1 MFNDDLLNTNPNENL
16 LDKSIQETKD
26 ITNKVEKTTKLKKTI
41 ITIDSRNRIKKNKI
55 ITELCQ
61 NVGNNIIN
69 VIGFNKLLINHN
81 NHNLIYTDEIIFK
94 NVEGNI
100 GNIPLELINYNNN
113 KGGPIFSI
121 KIISKNSYEIE
132 LNKQILNAI
141 SITQVGGNNI
151 VIEKIVDFVQGYN
164 NACSYRIDLGKKFIN
179 IRKIKLLSIEMP
191 NAQFAIRNKQKDNL
205 FDTLRK
211 EDFNTP
217 NDNIYW
223 INEDEKIVLNE
234 NFLISNNK
242 LLQLNNNENVN
253 NNNNIFKAND
263 KIESLFNKLEYKY
276 NSITEDNLKK
286 KTKELII
293 FLNNLKNQILI
304 LNKYLNNKI
313 DLSLDYLFNFNIN
326 LNGSL
331 LINSSLLE
339 SIIYN
344 PFLNYNITISNN
356 TFELLSEYDIKK
368 GGIVKLLTN
377 NNILIDIIITN
388 IGYDYIEDEIV
399 KILLIDN
406 DNVERELIIKLKN
419 KNIKTNIKF
428 YLENPLQ
435 NKIVPQLNI
444 DNIYFKEEH
453 FNTENVTSEED
464 LFNLVKNVYDE
475 NNDTY
480 IVRNNNNI
488 SKQATSNKFMLGF
501 KFDKSI
507 IINRYTL
514 KVPKL
519 VIEKLFGLCNI
530 RKGSLNKIIGTD
542 TLFNN
547 SVKLYDILKIDNI
560 KRRVLEI
567 VSNTELITEYW
578 DQEYIN
584 VNIEKSSHEFPKKW
598 KFQGANGT
606 ISNKVENNLKM
617 YNYEESD
624 VSWETIEHIN
634 IDNVNYLDDK
644 SIELIYNW
652 DTDNIYTFDLNNTKK
667 YKYYRIVVSSN
678 FRGDLNMDIND
689 KIYLSEFRMYTYIY
703 NSNIFYNDLLFE
715 HDILCNFID
724 YYKKYIIDNNV
735 STILYNNDNDKR
747 SDLLYKLNNEL
758 LNKEVTLTNISER
771 KEFIKNNYINIIST
785 RIQKY
790 DSIYNDSLDDIL
802 YDKIQ
807 LHYKYIDDVI
817 FRKLKEIINI
827 YNNYSYNGKINNI
840 HDKVSNIQKENY
852 WNIKNNFTD
861 EYYIEKTEEVNKD
874 YIVEGLPNENLSYKN
889 INTKVY
895 TLYPIHNIVIQQG
908 NYNESKFISEVVS
921 KMNFTPKLR
930 YNYNRKD
937 FEEDI
942 EYDEKL
948 LSEIKPVYHKF
959 EISLNGIKQ
968 TIKIKQRKKIFQYS
982 NANKDISNEN
992 GPIYCNESYPY
1003 LYIKHRNHNFKT
1015 GDIIDINGASGI
1027 FNISAGEINISH
1039 SIYVHDTHRCSLRL
1053 LYPIISSLKTQ
1064 INELR
1069 PDNINIFKEFYNDSI
1084 LYNNNSD
1091 KLLNY
1096 TQFQSNNSFNE
1107 LGFYNILSKTSDK
1120 QINYNTDIDI
1130 ILSNELIIKISDIN
1144 LSKKYNKTIGRISHI
1159 NKRNKNTGN
1168 YLVDYM
1174 LLSENNFKMGD
1185 IIKTSVS
1192 NCIAMIVPSTWSNN
1206 SLPTFNDIK
1215 NDLILDKIENGY
1227 DGYSIQVSTS
1237 PNKTTLTGLGGINM
1251 SISIPIKSSLL
1262 FNYPNTP
1269 YKELGFE
1276 KQQLDFNFQHMNSVK
1291 ENIFDIDYIY
1301 VENDYS
1307 TDKLDDRF
1315 VIIKTTR
1322 EHNFNVGDK
1331 IYINDFSLYTDLFK
1345 TTPNTI
1351 LEIDNYEPFIN
1362 WFDNLDINYQKILK
1376 QNIDS
1381 HELHN
1386 LFTKCVIVYYTNKYN
1401 KEQIQYLGNIGMN
1414 LEQYDNINDNNYNKN
1429 PFINLFSINNYSYVY
1444 IYYNQKKTNITIT
1457 SGESILTGLSDGYY
1471 KVLGNLP
1478 HRFIG
1483 YTNSVDN
1490 INSVIID
1497 ISSSK
1502 TFPDTY
1508 NITNSI
1514 THKYTFTDSVTT
1526 ETYTP
1531 LDIYGKTNDSLNVNE
1546 YYINNSTTPYNVLD
1560 GTLNRGIIRSHIK
1573 NIKVCGNND
1582 LSNNTIFDDYILMTN
1597 QIISSNIIRI
1607 GLKNNEKIPI
1617 LYRNYYQINKL
1628 ILINNEKINI
1638 IKTIEYNELYYE
1650 ISLYYED
1657 IFNININIIPY
1668 HSISFIY
1675 SNTKKNQNKI
1685 NIYKYNFSLDDLYN
1699 KCITINSFATIESL
1713 TNKEYVNEIANINS
1727 QQDNIDIYN
1736 IENVK
1741 SNSSNDYNIVID
1753 IESYL
1758 LKNFQY
1764 IYNISGFYLVND
1776 NINIDIIN
1784 DSIKYISNFL
1794 DLNNKG
1800 YITNIALLQQ
1810 LQNYILIFTNTF
1822 NDKLNVHI
1830 NNIENKYNKKCHI
1843 IYSNNIIY
1851 KNISN
1856 YEIQN
1861 INISHLII
1869 KCTATKSNNSFVI
1882 YNSYPIQ
1889 NNTTIIFNKNIK
1901 EINNLV
1907 INQQY
1912 IIKNLNNNTFQLY
1925 HYDNNT
1931 LLEINEDITTS
1942 IDLQTNITSSVLS
1955 SWRPIHFYNLIEYI
1969 FDFIILNYYNI
1980 YDIWNYDNNAT
1991 ISQYLNN
1998 DINEFKF
2005 NISLQQ
2011 ETQNYLYSDYIKDYI
2026 LITWLLYLSN
2036 NELTHNQTQI
2046 INIMKYT
2053 NFPIN
2058 FNIDYPYTLY
2068 NYIDNI
2074 SLFKPINSLTISTSY
2089 ITPNIQIIYDVIN
2102 EQVIN
2107 NFIVNKLIQYPLENN
2122 IGQIILYGMNN
2133 NYSSYDDD
2141 YYSYIT
2147 HTDLI
2152 NYNTDNKF
2160 IHNFSNNTPYRYYKF
2175 TIRTQGL
2182 LEYKF
2187 SPLTM
2192 TNIILKNNNDFI
2204 DIQYK
2209 YHNTYDTFKYIPFSI
2224 LDTITQDESITL
2236 DFNTET
2242 SIITFNTNISKIITY
2257 FNIISDNTIKLIQL
2271 YGILD
2276 NNEILIN
2283 SYDNVNLTNNIINT
2297 FTNETSYQYYKFKL
2311 ISLFNSFDINTNN
2324 NIIIKGLVVGN
2335 IYKYDYNKLYIED
2348 NNYIVDVV
2356 DKDIYY
2362 ELILEYDLINSHLKG
2377 ENIIIMEPEI
2387 EHNMF
2392 NTQNIIINGEWHTR
2406 LFYEGNYSIYNQS
2419 HNTYTLYKNQYKI
2432 FENVILDNKIITQ
2445 IHSNN
2450 NLINKR
2456 NDILI
2461 NEDNNTLYLSVN
2473 NIYYTIIIPS
2483 QIIDNY
2489 IYTYTPTEFSS
2500 ILQETINNYFIN
2512 IGINFQIN
2520 VEFIVQNQIFYFNS
2534 NINFNLHYNNNI
2546 DTIMRTIGFSRSQ
2559 LNNNNYYTNSY
2570 LILYQNS
2577 ELSFD
2582 ISNNNKEIYLYRYYN
2597 NQYIDCT
2604 TNYSLFN
2611 INKTIKNKII
2621 TFSINNNALINHLDD
2636 YNYNLIWS
2644 FGTINKNDINN
2655 NLYTGNVIIQLSH
2668 KKEGYPYFQPYLPND
2683 IYVLNMKGLNIPN
2696 NPISLDTITNSIN
2709 IKKNKE
2715 FITPLTEQNYKTPE
2729 IYNLDYIYNN
2739 DYYNF
2744 HIKQN
2749 KLLNTG
2755 CPIRGYFKNNYYV
2768 SYKNNYWC
2776 VYNGDNLLKEFNNF
2790 YDANDYFRTLSTS
2803 WVNTFSDE
2811 MFYINYHSVLVKG
2824 KYKGVGGL
2832 ISNRWHSK
2840 SNVMND
2846 FFFGFTIKEL
2856 IKDKLK
2862 QNTKIKLIVRLRDL
2876 GVKHPEQ
2883 FLGDIESIPRNN
2895 LRPYILGVGG
2905 KIFQENLNNPV
2916 DIGGDK
2922 YIYLSIKDFNT
2933 IIDINKNI
2941 NAFAKIILPSAPGK
2955 DLYNNFISTDTLF
2968 DHKPLDE
2975 LTQLDIQFFDVN
2987 GKLFNFSN
2995 LNHSFTLEITEEIEY
3010 ITDTNINSDS
3020 IFSI

>member
-1 MFNDDLLNTNPNENL
+1 MFSDDLLNTNPNETL
-16 LDKSIQETKD
+16 LDKSLQETKE
-26 ITNKVEKTTKLKKTI
+26 IRNNVEKTTKMKKTI
-41 ITIDSRNRIKKNKI
+41 ITIDSRNRNKKNKI
-55 ITELCQ
+55 ITEICQ
-61 NVGNNIIN
+61 NVGNNILNIIS
-69 VIGFNKLLINHN
+69 VNKLLINHK
-81 NHNLIYTDEIIFK
+81 NHNLIFTDEITFK
-94 NVEGNI
+94 NVEGNL
-100 GNIPLELINYNNN
+100 GNIPLELINYDNN

-132 LNKQILNAI
+132 LDKKILNAI
-141 SITQVGGNNI
+141 LISKVGGNNI
-151 VIEKIVDFVQGYN
+151 VIEKVVNFIQGYS
-164 NACSYRIDLGKKFIN
+164 NACSYRIELGKKFIN
-179 IRKIKLLSIEMP
+179 IRKIKLLSIEMS
-191 NAQFAIRNKQKDNL
+191 NAQFAIRNKKKDDL

-211 EDFNTP
+211 DDFNIP
-217 NDNIYW
+217 NDNLFW
-223 INEDEKIVLNE
+223 INEDEKIILNE
-234 NFLISNNK
+234 DFLVSNKK
-242 LLQLNNNENVN
+242 LLKLNNNSEKIN
-253 NNNNIFKAND
+253 NNSNIIKSND

-276 NSITEDNLKK
+276 NSITESNLKK
-286 KTKELII
+286 KTSDLII
-293 FLNNLKNQILI
+293 FLNNLKTQILI
-304 LNKYLNNKI
+304 LNKYLNNKL
-313 DLSLDYLFNFNIN
+313 DLSLDYLFSFNIN

-331 LINSSLLE
+331 LINSSLSK

-344 PFLNYNITISNN
+344 PFINYNITISNN
-356 TFELLSEYDIKK
+356 TFELLSEYNIKK
-368 GGIVKLLTN
+368 GGIIKLIVIN
-377 NNILIDIIITN
+377 NKLSDIIVNN
-388 IGYDYIEDEIV
+388 IGYDYVIDEIV
-399 KILLIDN
+399 KILIIDN

-419 KNIKTNIKF
+419 ENIKTNIKF
-428 YLENPLQ
+428 YLEDPLQ
-435 NKIVPQLNI
+435 NKIIPQLNI

-453 FNTENVTSEED
+453 FNTENISSEKE
-464 LFNLVKNVYDE
+464 LFNLVKNIYDE
-475 NNDTY
+475 NDDTY

-488 SKQATSNKFMLGF
+488 SKQNTSNKFMLGF

-507 IINRYTL
+507 VINRYTL

-519 VIEKLFGLCNI
+519 IIEKLFGLCNI
-530 RKGSLNKIIGTD
+530 LKGSLNKIIGTD

-547 SVKLYDILKIDNI
+547 SVKLFDILKIGNI
-560 KRRVLEI
+560 KRRVLGI

-584 VNIEKSSHEFPKKW
+584 VIIEKSSHEYPKKW
-598 KFQGANGT
+598 KFQGSNGT
-606 ISNKVENNLKM
+606 ISNKIENNIKI
-617 YNYEESD
+617 YNYEEDD
-624 VSWETIEHIN
+624 VLWETIEHVN
-634 IDNVNYLDDK
+634 IDNITNLEDK

-652 DTDNIYTFDLNNTKK
+652 DTDNIYTFDLKNINQ
-667 YKYYRIVVSSN
+667 YKYYRIVITSN
-678 FRGDLNMDIND
+678 FRGNLNIDINN
-689 KIYLSEFRMYTYIY
+689 KIYLSEFRMYTHIY
-703 NSNIFYNDLLFE
+703 NSNIFYNDLLYK
-715 HDILCNFID
+715 HDTICNFID
-724 YYKKYIIDNNV
+724 YYKKYIMDVNIH
-735 STILYNNDNDKR
+735 SLLYNNID
-747 SDLLYKLNNEL
+747 SLLYKLNKEL
-758 LNKEVTLTNISER
+758 VNKELKLTNINDR

-790 DSIYNDSLDDIL
+790 DNTYNNSLDNIL

-817 FRKLKEIINI
+817 FRKLKEIISI
-827 YNNYSYNGKINNI
+827 YNNYSYNGNINNI
-840 HDKVSNIQKENY
+840 HDKVSNIQKEDY
-852 WNIKNNFTD
+852 WNIKNKMTD
-861 EYYIEKTEEVNKD
+861 EYYIEKVEEINKD
-874 YIVEGLPNENLSYKN
+874 YIVEGLSNENLSYKN
-889 INTKVY
+889 INTKEY

-921 KMNFTPKLR
+921 KMNYTPKLR

-948 LSEIKPVYHKF
+948 LSEIKPVYHNF
-959 EISLNGIKQ
+959 EIKLNTVKQ
-968 TIKIKQRKKIFQYS
+968 TIKIKQNKKIFQYS
-982 NANKDISNEN
+982 NANKDISDEN

-1003 LYIKHRNHNFKT
+1003 LYVKHRNHNFKT

-1039 SIYVHDTHRCSLRL
+1039 SIYVHDTYRCSLRL

-1084 LYNNNSD
+1084 LYNNSSD
-1091 KLLNY
+1091 KLLDY
-1096 TQFQSNNSFNE
+1096 TQFESNNSLNE
-1107 LGFYNILSKTSDK
+1107 LGFYNILSKSSDT

-1168 YLVDYM
+1168 FLVDYM

-1185 IIKTSVS
+1185 IVQTSVS
-1192 NCIAMIVPSTWSNN
+1192 NCIAMIVPSTWNNN
-1206 SLPTFNDIK
+1206 SLPTLNDIK

-1251 SISIPIKSSLL
+1251 SINIPVKSSLL

-1276 KQQLDFNFQHMNSVK
+1276 KEKMGFNFQHMNSVK
-1291 ENIFDIDYIY
+1291 EHIFDIDYIY

-1307 TDKLDDRF
+1307 TDTLDDRF

-1322 EHNFNVGDK
+1322 EHNYNVGDK

-1376 QNIDS
+1376 QNIKS

-1429 PFINLFSINNYSYVY
+1429 PFINLFSINDFSYVY

-1457 SGESILTGLSDGYY
+1457 SGENILTGLSDGYY

-1478 HRFIG
+1478 HKFIG
-1483 YTNSVDN
+1483 YTNNYDN

-1514 THKYTFTDSVTT
+1514 THKYNFTDTVTS

-1531 LDIYGKTNDSLNVNE
+1531 LNIYQNTTESLHINE
-1546 YYINNSTTPYNVLD
+1546 YYINNSDTPYNVLD

-1573 NIKVCGNND
+1573 NIKICGNN
-1582 LSNNTIFDDYILMTN
+1582 SSEQTIFDNYKLLIT
-1597 QIISSNIIRI
+1597 QVISSSIIRVS
-1607 GLKNNEKIPI
+1607 LKTNNEIPI
-1617 LYRNYYQINKL
+1617 LYRNYYQINKI
-1628 ILINNEKINI
+1628 ILINNEKMNI
-1638 IKTIEYNELYYE
+1638 VKSIEYNELYYE
-1650 ISLYYED
+1650 LSLYYED
-1657 IFNININIIPY
+1657 AFDININIIPY
-1668 HSISFIY
+1668 HSLSFVY

-1685 NIYKYNFSLDDLYN
+1685 NIYKYNFTLNDLYN
-1699 KCITINSFATIESL
+1699 KSITINSFATIESL
-1713 TNKEYVNEIANINS
+1713 TNKEYMNDIANINS
-1727 QQDNIDIYN
+1727 QEDNIDIYN
-1736 IENVK
+1736 VENVK
-1741 SNSSNDYNIVID
+1741 SNSPNDYNIIID
-1753 IESYL
+1753 VESYIL
-1758 LKNFQY
+1758 NNFQY
-1764 IYNISGFYLVND
+1764 IYNISGFYIIND
-1776 NINIDIIN
+1776 NITNISIIN

-1800 YITNIALLQQ
+1800 NITNIALLEE
-1810 LQNYILIFTNTF
+1810 LQNYILIFTNSF
-1822 NDKLNVHI
+1822 NDILNNHI
-1830 NNIENKYNKKCHI
+1830 NHIENKYQKKCYI
-1843 IYSNNIIY
+1843 IYTNNIIY

-1861 INISHLII
+1861 VNISNLII
-1869 KCTATKSNNSFVI
+1869 KCNGTSINNLFKVD
-1882 YNSYPIQ
+1882 NSYPIQ
-1889 NNTTIIFNKNIK
+1889 NNTTVIFNNNIK
-1901 EINNLV
+1901 EIDNLI

-1912 IIKNLNNNTFQLY
+1912 VIKNLNNNTFQLY

-1931 LLEINEDITTS
+1931 LLTINENIVNS
-1942 IDLQTNITSSVLS
+1942 IELQTNISSSVLS
-1955 SWRPIHFYNLIEYI
+1955 SWRPIHFYNLIEHI
-1969 FDFIILNYYNI
+1969 LDFIILNYYKI
-1980 YDIWNYDNNAT
+1980 FDIWNYDNNDT

-1998 DINEFKF
+1998 DINNFKF

-2011 ETQNYLYSDYIKDYI
+2011 ETQNYLYDDYVKDYI
-2026 LITWLLYLSN
+2026 LITWLQYLSN
-2036 NELTHNQTQI
+2036 NELTNNQIQV

-2053 NFPIN
+2053 NFPIQ
-2058 FNIDYPYTLY
+2058 FNIEYPYTLY

-2074 SLFKPINSLTISTSY
+2074 SLFKPINSLTITTTY
-2089 ITPNIQIIYDVIN
+2089 ITPYIQVIYDIIDNRIIN
-2102 EQVIN
+2102 SFTI
-2107 NFIVNKLIQYPLENN
+2107 NKLIQFEHENN
-2122 IGQIILYGMNN
+2122 IGQVLLYGMNN
-2133 NYSSYDDD
+2133 DYNSYNDD
-2141 YYSYIT
+2141 YYEYIT

-2152 NYNTDNKF
+2152 NYDTNNKYV
-2160 IHNFSNNTPYRYYKF
+2160 HNFSNKIPYRYYKF
-2175 TIRTQGL
+2175 IIKSQGL

-2187 SPLTM
+2187 SPLIM
-2192 TNIILKNNNDFI
+2192 TNIVLKQNNDII

-2209 YHNTYDTFKYIPFSI
+2209 YHYTYDTFKYIPFST
-2224 LDTITQDESITL
+2224 LDTITQDEKISLTF
-2236 DFNTET
+2236 DTET
-2242 SIITFNTNISKIITY
+2242 SIITFNTDISKIITY
-2257 FNIISDNTIKLIQL
+2257 FNIITENVIKIVEL

-2276 NNEILIN
+2276 KKEILIN
-2283 SYDNVNLTNNIINT
+2283 RYDNINLTNNIVNS
-2297 FTNETSYQYYKFKL
+2297 FTNKNSYQYYKLKL
-2311 ISLFNSFDINTNN
+2311 ISLFNNLDINLDLNTNN
-2324 NIIIKGLVVGN
+2324 NIIIKGIVFGN

-2348 NNYIVDVV
+2348 NNYIVDVI

-2362 ELILEYDLINSHLKG
+2362 ELILEYNLINSHLKG
-2377 ENIIIMEPEI
+2377 ENIVIMEPEI

-2392 NTQNIIINGEWHTR
+2392 NTQNIIINGNWHTR
-2406 LFYEGNYSIYNQS
+2406 LFYEGNHSIYNQS

-2432 FENVILDNKIITQ
+2432 FENIILDNKLITQ

-2456 NDILI
+2456 EDILI
-2461 NEDNNTLYLSVN
+2461 NEDNNTLYISVN

-2483 QIIDNY
+2483 NIIENH
-2489 IYTYTPTEFSS
+2489 IYTYTPSDFAN
-2500 ILQETINNYFIN
+2500 ILKSTINDYFMNISIDFIIN
-2512 IGINFQIN
+2512 I
-2520 VEFIVQNQIFYFNS
+2520 EFMVQNQIFYFESIPFNDYETS
-2534 NINFNLHYNNNI
+2534 PNFNLHYNNNV
-2546 DTIMRTIGFSRSQ
+2546 DTIMRTIGFSKSQ
-2559 LNNNNYYTNSY
+2559 INNNIYFTNSY

-2577 ELSFD
+2577 HISFD
-2582 ISNNNKEIYLYRYYN
+2582 ISNNNKEIYLYRYYK

-2604 TNYSLFN
+2604 TQYELFN
-2611 INKTIKNKII
+2611 ITKTIKNKII
-2621 TFSINNNALINHLDD
+2621 THIDD
-2636 YNYNLIWS
+2636 YNYNLVWS
-2644 FGTINKNDINN
+2644 FGTINKNNIDT
-2655 NLYTGNVIIQLSH
+2655 NLHTGNVIIQLSH
-2668 KKEGYPYFQPYLPND
+2668 KKEGYPYFQPYLPNN
-2683 IYVLNMKGLNIPN
+2683 IYILNMKGLNVPN
-2696 NPISLDTITNSIN
+2696 NPISLNTITNDIN
-2709 IKKNKE
+2709 IKKNNE
-2715 FITPLTEQNYKTPE
+2715 FIKPLSEEHYKTSE

-2739 DYYNF
+2739 DNYNF
-2744 HIKQN
+2744 NIKKN
-2749 KLLNTG
+2749 KLLHTG
-2755 CPIRGYFKNNYYV
+2755 FPIRGYFKNNHSI

-2776 VYNGDNLLKEFNNF
+2776 VNNKDILLKEFNNY
-2790 YDANDYFRTLSTS
+2790 YDANEYFKTLQTE
-2803 WVNTFSDE
+2803 WNDTFNDE
-2811 MFYINYHSVLVKG
+2811 MFYINYHSILIKG

-2840 SNVMND
+2840 SNVIND
-2846 FFFGFTIKEL
+2846 FFFGFTIKDV
-2856 IKDKLK
+2856 IKDNLK

-2876 GVKHPEQ
+2876 GVTHPEK
-2883 FLGDIESIPRNN
+2883 FLGNIESIPRNK
-2895 LRPYILGVGG
+2895 LRPYILGTGG
-2905 KIFQENLNNPV
+2905 QIFQENLNNPV

-2933 IIDINKNI
+2933 IIDVNKNMS
-2941 NAFAKIILPSAPGK
+2941 AFAKIILPSAPGK

-2968 DHKPLDE
+2968 EHKPLDE
-2975 LTQLDIQFFDVN
+2975 LTQLDIKFFDIN

-3010 ITDTNINSDS
+3010 ITDTNINSSS